1 MWKKQD
7 SDTASLPPA
16 SSSSAPAPLP
26 SRKDSPAQPSRGA
39 ATIGPSIVIKGDVSG
54 QEDLVIEGTVEGEVS
69 LRKHNVTVGRTGKAK
84 ADIYGKNIRVEG
96 EVRGNLFGEEAVV
109 IHETGSVAGNI
120 TAPRVSL
127 ENGSTFKG
135 SIDMGASVDSG
146 RPGSGSG
153 NKGGHQVTP
162 AEKKP
167 GAQL

>member
-7 SDTASLPPA
+7 SDNASPPLA
-16 SSSSAPAPLP
+16 SSPSAPAPLP
-26 SRKDSPAQPSRGA
+26 SRKDSQAQPSRGA

-54 QEDLVIEGTVEGEVS
+54 QEDLIIEGTVEGEVS

-146 RPGSGSG
+146 QPGAGSKHKVGHPGKASG
-153 NKGGHQVTP
+153 N
-162 AEKKP
+162 KP